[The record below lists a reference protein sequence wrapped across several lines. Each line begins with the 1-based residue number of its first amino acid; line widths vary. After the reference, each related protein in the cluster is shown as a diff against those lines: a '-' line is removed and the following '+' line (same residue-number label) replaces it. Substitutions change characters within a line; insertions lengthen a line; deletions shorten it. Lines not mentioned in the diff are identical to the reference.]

1 MYITQCFCDKCK
13 TKISHPSKRIYI
25 EDCFTRY
32 EKITDHW
39 DVCEECYKEIKKF
52 IKGK

>member
-32 EKITDHW
+32 EK
-39 DVCEECYKEIKKF
+39 CYKEIKKF